1 MNVFRSLR
9 LGAWLLALLLPLAA
23 QAHDTPM
30 PIRNTEGGSP
40 VAAVAA
46 GGHHSCGV
54 KADGS
59 VACWGYNTY
68 GQSNAP
74 AGAFLSVSAG
84 LYHSCGVKADGSVA
98 C

>member
-40 VAAVAA
+40 VAAVSA
-46 GGHHSCGV
+46 GNSHSCGI

-59 VACWGYNTY
+59 VACWGDNGY
-68 GQSNAP
+68 GQTNTP
-74 AGAFLSVSAG
+74 AGALAWP
-84 LYHSCGVKADGSVA
+84 
-98 C
+98 